1 MASGDSARQLEGVNA
16 IRRLLSK
23 ESKPPVEAVLRAG
36 VLPRLVQLL
45 AGGAGVDTKLQ
56 FEAAW
61 AITNVASTEH
71 TSAVVEAGAV
81 PPLVAG
87 MMSGDPELRDQ
98 CIWCL
103 GNIAGDCAA
112 YRDGLLNTPNA
123 LQAIMMN
130 VQQPHSLQLLRNAT
144 WTLSNLCRGKPSPAA
159 AHAQAVVPA
168 LAYLVTH
175 TDKDVLTDA
184 LWGLS
189 YLTDGEA
196 LMQTVM
202 DAGVVPRCVEL
213 MGHAELTVVTPAM
226 RIIGNFISGN
236 DRQTQAA
243 LDAGALAAIT
253 PLLSHAN
260 KTVRREACWAVSNVA
275 AGTRDQLS
283 LLMTT
288 PALMPAVVRLL
299 SKGSE
304 PACRKEAAWVVC
316 NVATVGSQEHA
327 AAVLAL
333 GVVRPLTDLLAT
345 TQDPRILSV
354 VLDALKSLLDMAAQN
369 KLGAPGGARGTLA
382 DAFEEA
388 GLLDALESIQQ
399 YAQDEVYQK
408 CVTIIDSHFGFEEAE
423 EDADPAPAASPAP
436 APFAGGLAALNVAA
450 GAGNALN
457 FSGFAA
463 PGCGG
468 AYPAPAAAAPFNFS
482 AVAFS

>member
-1 MASGDSARQLEGVNA
+1 VSL

-45 AGGAGVDTKLQ
+45 GGGAGVDTKLQ

-71 TSAVVEAGAV
+71 TSAVVQAGAV

-112 YRDGLLNTPNA
+112 YRDGVLNTPGA
-123 LQAIMMN
+123 LNAIMAN
-130 VQQPHSLQLLRNAT
+130 VQNPHSLQLLRNAT

-168 LAYLVTH
+168 LAYLLSQ
-175 TDKDVLTDA
+175 TDKEVLQDA
-184 LWGLS
+184 AWGLS

-196 LMQTVM
+196 LMQTVL

-213 MGHAELTVVTPAM
+213 MGHAELTVVTPAL

-243 LDAGALAAIT
+243 LDAGALALIT

-260 KTVRREACWAVSNVA
+260 KSVRREACWAVSNVA
-275 AGTRDQLS
+275 AGTKEQLS

-316 NVATVGSQEHA
+316 NVATVGTQEHA

-333 GVVRPLTDLLAT
+333 GVVQPLTDLLAT

-354 VLDALKSLLDMAAQN
+354 VLDALKSLLDMGAAN
-369 KLGAPGGARGTLA
+369 RLGAPGGGAGTLA

-388 GLLDALESIQQ
+388 GLLDALDQIQQ
-399 YAQDEVYQK
+399 FAQEDVYQK
-408 CVTIIDSHFGFEEAE
+408 CVAIIETHFGFDPEDEE
-423 EDADPAPAASPAP
+423 PPAASATEAALP
-436 APFAGGLAALNVAA
+436 APFNGGLTALNLAA
-450 GAGNALN
+450 GAGNVLN
-457 FSGFAA
+457 FYGASA
-463 PGCGG
+463 PGACAPGG
-468 AYPAPAAAAPFNFS
+468 GFSAMPFNFS
-482 AVAFS
+482 NVSFT

>member
-1 MASGDSARQLEGVNA
+1 MEGVTM
-16 IRRLLSK
+16 IRKLLSK

-36 VLPRLVQLL
+36 VLHRLVQLL
-45 AGGAGVDTKLQ
+45 AGGPGVDTKLQ

-71 TSAVVEAGAV
+71 TSAVVSAGAV

-103 GNIAGDCAA
+103 GNIAGDCAS
-112 YRDGLLNTPNA
+112 YRDGVINTPGA
-123 LQAIMMN
+123 LQAIMAN
-130 VQQPHSLQLLRNAT
+130 VQQPNSLQLLRNAT
-144 WTLSNLCRGKPSPAA
+144 WTLSNLCRGKPTPSA

-168 LAYLVTH
+168 LAYLITH
-175 TDKDVLTDA
+175 TDKDVLADA
-184 LWGLS
+184 AWGLS

-196 LMQTVM
+196 LMQTVL

-213 MGHAELTVVTPAM
+213 MGHPELTVVTPAL

-275 AGTRDQLS
+275 AGTQAQLS
-283 LLMTT
+283 ALMTT

-316 NVATVGSQEHA
+316 NVATVGTQEHA

-333 GVVRPLTDLLAT
+333 GVVRPLTDLLAS

-354 VLDALKSLLDMAAQN
+354 VLDALKSLLDMGAAN
-369 KLGAPGGARGTLA
+369 RLGAPGGGAGTLA

-399 YAQDEVYQK
+399 YAQEEVYQK
-408 CVTIIDSHFGFEEAE
+408 CVTIIETHFGFGDEEGAG
-423 EDADPAPAASPAP
+423 ADPAPVPEAP
-436 APFAGGLAALNVAA
+436 AFGGLTALNVAA

-457 FSGFAA
+457 FSGFALGGFGA
-463 PGCGG
+463 PGAC
-468 AYPAPAAAAPFNFS
+468 APAGMGFPAAAQASPFNFS
-482 AVAFS
+482 QVTFS